1 VVTPDSSG
9 DSIEAVIIENAFG
22 RQTIAAK
29 LFVDAT
35 ERADVVARA
44 GAPLKS
50 AGNEKGLPGSIFV
63 DVQGQRSRY
72 GRLFEY
78 QSFDP
83 ALWTAIAK
91 ARAAGDIPEGR
102 RRQEGSAGPADST
115 TVDAGGDCVH

>member
-9 DSIEAVIIENAFG
+9 DSIEAVIIENASG

-35 ERADVVARA
+35 KGADVVARA

-50 AGNEKGLPGSIFV
+50 AGNEKGLPVPFSLIYKASGV
-63 DVQGQRSRY
+63 DY

-78 QSFDP
+78 QSFDS

-91 ARAAGDIPEGR
+91 ARAAGDIPGGR
-102 RRQEGSAGPADST
+102 RRQKGSTGPADST